1 MKNLAQNTAA
11 VKNVLTVAQND
22 FINHIGAVKMP
33 RFIAINGYQ
42 NKEGAVSN
50 YVVNINC
57 KHGNKVK
64 KDIGQLKAIIKAIP
78 KMPETALEYMAAN
91 ILLQAFI
98 DNGNKETASVQSLVQ
113 SDLYEN
119 INGSVQR
126 HKETGEYYIKGY
138 LISRTVLVAV
148 QKKVVNSK
156 PLTVA
161 KDKLRRNLRT
171 EKYVRFK
178 FSLENF
184 SVTLQGN
191 TLVLVAN

>member
-1 MKNLAQNTAA
+1 MKNLAQTAA
-11 VKNVLTVAQND
+11 VKNVLTLAQLD

-50 YVVNINC
+50 YVININH
-57 KHGNKVK
+57 KYGTKVK
-64 KDIGQLKAIIKAIP
+64 KDIGQLKAVIKAMP
-78 KMPETALEYMAAN
+78 KTPETALEYMAAT
-91 ILLQAFI
+91 ILLEAFI
-98 DNGNKETASVQSLVQ
+98 ANGNKETASVQSLVQ
-113 SDLYEN
+113 NELYEK

-126 HKETGEYYIKGY
+126 HKETGEYYLHGY
-138 LISRTVLVAV
+138 LVSRTVIVAV
-148 QKKVVNSK
+148 QKKVVSSK

-161 KDKLRRNLRT
+161 KDILRRDLRT

-184 SVTLQGN
+184 SVTLQGS
-191 TLVLVAN
+191 TLVLTAN